1 MAVRQQIADSLRSKR
16 VRRGCGRNRL
26 GFLRHRLKFL
36 YAGQTLGRRLTELAK
51 RNVKDNQADEQAAT
65 LARGTAEVISPA
77 ELAAKIALGR
87 PLRIKLGMD
96 PTAPDLHLGHSL
108 TLKKLRDFQRAGH
121 TVIFLVGD
129 FTAMIGDPT
138 GRSET
143 RKPLSRDEIERN
155 AETYREQ
162 VFKVLDRELT
172 EIRFNSEWMNGV
184 DVRELIRIAATVS
197 VARLLERDD
206 FEKRLAAEEP
216 LFLHELLYPVI
227 QGYDSVALKADIEIG
242 GTDQKFNMLV
252 GRDLQRHFGQE
263 PQVVMTMPLLEGLDG
278 VRKMSKSLG
287 NYVGLTDKPED
298 MYGKLMSVP
307 DQLMVRYYE
316 LLTTATPE
324 EIAAVKSGRLHPMEA
339 KKRLARTIVGEYHG
353 DAAATRAEQYF
364 ESKFQRKEIPAT
376 AQVYRIAEDLWICE
390 LMKQLKFTPST
401 SEARRLVSQGAVRVD
416 GRTITDVN
424 FRFVPGEHKVLEVGK
439 RRVARIEP

>member
-1 MAVRQQIADSLRSKR
+1 M
-16 VRRGCGRNRL
+16 
-26 GFLRHRLKFL
+26 
-36 YAGQTLGRRLTELAK
+36 AK
-51 RNVKDNQADEQAAT
+51 RNVNENQANEQAAA
-65 LARGTAEVISPA
+65 LARGTVEIISPA
-77 ELAAKIALGR
+77 ELAAKLALGR

-96 PTAPDLHLGHSL
+96 PTAPDLHLGHSVV
-108 TLKKLRDFQRAGH
+108 LKKLRDFQDSGH

-138 GRSET
+138 GRNET
-143 RKPLSRDEIERN
+143 RKPLSRDQIELN
-155 AETYREQ
+155 AETYRTQ
-162 VFKVLDRELT
+162 AFKILDREST
-172 EIRFNSEWMNGV
+172 EVRFNSEWMNELGV
-184 DVRELIRIAATVS
+184 AKLIEIAAKVS

-227 QGYDSVALKADIEIG
+227 QGYDSVALEADLEIG

-252 GRDLQRHFGQE
+252 GRELQRHYGQP
-263 PQVVMTMPLLEGLDG
+263 PQAVMTMPLLEGLDG

-287 NYVGLTDKPED
+287 NYVALTDKPED

-307 DQLMVRYYE
+307 DKLMVRYYE
-316 LLTTATPE
+316 LLTKATPE
-324 EIAAVKSGRLHPMEA
+324 EIAGVKSGGMHPMEA
-339 KKRLARTIVGEYHG
+339 KKRLARAIVAEYH
-353 DAAATRAEQYF
+353 DASAATRAEEYF
-364 ESKFQRKEIPAT
+364 ESKHQRREVPAT

-390 LMKQLKFTPST
+390 LMKQLQFTPST

>member
-1 MAVRQQIADSLRSKR
+1 LRSP
-16 VRRGCGRNRL
+16 GR
-26 GFLRHRLKFL
+26 
-36 YAGQTLGRRLTELAK
+36 TELAK
-51 RNVKDNQADEQAAT
+51 RTVNENEANEQAAA
-65 LARGTAEVISPA
+65 LARGATELISQP

-96 PTAPDLHLGHSL
+96 PTAPDLHLGHTL
-108 TLKKLRDFQRAGH
+108 TLKKLRDFQNAGH

-143 RKPLSRDEIERN
+143 RKPLSREEIERN
-155 AETYREQ
+155 ADTYRDQ
-162 VFKVLDRELT
+162 AFKILDRELT
-172 EIRFNSEWMNGV
+172 EVRFNSEWMNDLGV
-184 DVRELIRIAATVS
+184 RRLIEITAKVS
-197 VARLLERDD
+197 VARILERDD

-227 QGYDSVALKADIEIG
+227 QGYDSVALEADLEVG
-242 GTDQKFNMLV
+242 DTDQRFNMLV
-252 GRDLQRHFGQE
+252 GRELQRHYGQA
-263 PQVVMTMPLLEGLDG
+263 PQAVMTMPLLEGLDG
-278 VRKMSKSLG
+278 VRKMSKSYG
-287 NYVGLTDKPED
+287 NYVALTDKPED

-307 DQLMVRYYE
+307 DQLMVRYYK
-316 LLTTATPE
+316 LLTNAAPDE
-324 EIAAVKSGRLHPMEA
+324 VAAVKSGGMHPMEA
-339 KKRLARTIVGEYHG
+339 KKRLARAIVTEYHG
-353 DAAATRAEQYF
+353 ADAATRAEQYF
-364 ESKFQRKEIPAT
+364 ESKFQRKEIPAS

-390 LMKQLKFTPST
+390 LMKQLQFTPST

>member
-1 MAVRQQIADSLRSKR
+1 LSIDASFG
-16 VRRGCGRNRL
+16 RRGR
-26 GFLRHRLKFL
+26 
-36 YAGQTLGRRLTELAK
+36 TELAK
-51 RNVKDNQADEQAAT
+51 RTVNENLANEQAAA
-65 LARGTAEVISPA
+65 LARGATELISQP
-77 ELAAKIALGR
+77 ELAAKIAIGR

-108 TLKKLRDFQRAGH
+108 TLKKLRDFQNAGH

-143 RKPLSRDEIERN
+143 RKPLSREEIERN
-155 AETYREQ
+155 ADTYREQ
-162 VFKVLDRELT
+162 AFKILDRELT
-172 EIRFNSEWMNGV
+172 EVRFNSEWMNELGV
-184 DVRELIRIAATVS
+184 RRLIEITAKVS
-197 VARLLERDD
+197 VARILERDD

-227 QGYDSVALKADIEIG
+227 QGYDSVALEADLEIG

-252 GRDLQRHFGQE
+252 GRELQRHYGQA
-263 PQVVMTMPLLEGLDG
+263 PQAVMTMPLLEGLDG
-278 VRKMSKSLG
+278 VRKMSKSYG
-287 NYVGLTDKPED
+287 NYVALTDKAED

-316 LLTTATPE
+316 LLTNATPA
-324 EIAAVKSGRLHPMEA
+324 EIAAVKSGGLHPMEA
-339 KKRLARTIVGEYHG
+339 KKRLARSIVTEYQG
-353 DAAATRAEQYF
+353 ADAATRAEQYF

-390 LMKQLKFTPST
+390 LMKQLQFTPST

-416 GRTITDVN
+416 GQTITDVN

>member
-1 MAVRQQIADSLRSKR
+1 M
-16 VRRGCGRNRL
+16 N
-26 GFLRHRLKFL
+26 
-36 YAGQTLGRRLTELAK
+36 E
-51 RNVKDNQADEQAAT
+51 NQANEQAAA
-65 LARGTAEVISPA
+65 LAMGSSEVISAA
-77 ELAAKIALGR
+77 ELAAKLVLGR

-108 TLKKLRDFQRAGH
+108 TLKKLRDFQDGGH

-143 RKPLSRDEIERN
+143 RKPLSRDQIERN
-155 AETYREQ
+155 AETYRAQ
-162 VFKVLDRELT
+162 AFKILDRERI
-172 EIRFNSEWMNGV
+172 EVRFNSEWMNELGV
-184 DVRELIRIAATVS
+184 RRLIEIAAKVS

-206 FEKRLAAEEP
+206 FEQRLAAEEP

-227 QGYDSVALKADIEIG
+227 QGYDSVALEADLEIG

-252 GRDLQRHFGQE
+252 GRELQRHFGQA
-263 PQVVMTMPLLEGLDG
+263 PQAVMTMPLLEGLDG
-278 VRKMSKSLG
+278 VRKMSKSYG

-298 MYGKLMSVP
+298 MYGKLMSAP

-316 LLTTATPE
+316 LLTKATAE
-324 EIAAVKSGRLHPMEA
+324 EIAAVKSGGLHPMEA

-353 DAAATRAEQYF
+353 ARAADRAEQYF
-364 ESKFQRKEIPAT
+364 ESKFQRREIPAS

-390 LMKQLKFTPST
+390 LMKQLQFTPST

-424 FRFVPGEHKVLEVGK
+424 FRFIRGEHKVLEVGK

>member
-1 MAVRQQIADSLRSKR
+1 LRTTAFER
-16 VRRGCGRNRL
+16 
-26 GFLRHRLKFL
+26 
-36 YAGQTLGRRLTELAK
+36 TELAK
-51 RNVKDNQADEQAAT
+51 RTAIENQAKEQAAALT
-65 LARGTAEVISPA
+65 RGTVEVISPA
-77 ELAAKIALGR
+77 ELAAKLALGR

-108 TLKKLRDFQRAGH
+108 TLKKLRDFQDAGH

-143 RKPLSRDEIERN
+143 RKPLSRDEIQRN
-155 AETYREQ
+155 ADTYREQ
-162 VFKVLDRELT
+162 AFKILDRELT
-172 EIRFNSEWMNGV
+172 EVRFNSEWMNGL
-184 DVRELIRIAATVS
+184 DVAELIKIAATLS

-206 FEKRLAAEEP
+206 FEKRLEAQEP

-227 QGYDSVALKADIEIG
+227 QGYDSVALKADLEIG

-252 GRDLQRHFGQE
+252 GRDLQRHFGQD
-263 PQVVMTMPLLEGLDG
+263 PQAVMTMPLLEGLDG

-307 DQLMVRYYE
+307 DKLMVRYYE
-316 LLTTATPE
+316 LLTNATPE
-324 EIAAVKSGRLHPMEA
+324 EIAAVKSGGMHPMEA
-339 KKRLARTIVGEYHG
+339 KKRLARSLVTEYHG
-353 DAAATRAEQYF
+353 APAATRAEEYF
-364 ESKFQRKEIPAT
+364 ESKHQRREVPAS

-390 LMKQLKFTPST
+390 LMKQLQFTPST

>member
-1 MAVRQQIADSLRSKR
+1 MK
-16 VRRGCGRNRL
+16 
-26 GFLRHRLKFL
+26 
-36 YAGQTLGRRLTELAK
+36 E
-51 RNVKDNQADEQAAT
+51 NQANEQAAA
-65 LARGTAEVISPA
+65 LARGTVEVISPA
-77 ELAAKIALGR
+77 ELAGKLALGR

-108 TLKKLRDFQRAGH
+108 TLKKLRDFQEAGH

-138 GRSET
+138 GRNEA
-143 RKPLSRDEIERN
+143 RKPLSHEQIEHN
-155 AETYREQ
+155 AQTYREQ
-162 VFKVLDRELT
+162 VFKILDREVT
-172 EIRFNSEWMNGV
+172 EVRFNSEWMNGLNIA
-184 DVRELIRIAATVS
+184 ELIKIAARLS

-206 FEKRLAAEEP
+206 FEKRLADEEP

-227 QGYDSVALKADIEIG
+227 QGYDSVALKADLEIG

-252 GRDLQRHFGQE
+252 GRDLQRHFGQD

-287 NYVGLTDKPED
+287 NYVGLTDQPED

-307 DQLMVRYYE
+307 DKLMVRYYE
-316 LLTTATPE
+316 LLTSATPE
-324 EIAAVKSGRLHPMEA
+324 EIAAVKSGGMHPMEA
-339 KKRLARTIVGEYHG
+339 KKRLARMIVTEYQG
-353 DAAATRAEQYF
+353 ASAATRAEQYF
-364 ESKFQRKEIPAT
+364 ESKHQRREIPAN

-390 LMKQLKFTPST
+390 LMKQLQFTPST

>member
-1 MAVRQQIADSLRSKR
+1 LRTTAF
-16 VRRGCGRNRL
+16 GRI
-26 GFLRHRLKFL
+26 
-36 YAGQTLGRRLTELAK
+36 ELAK
-51 RNVKDNQADEQAAT
+51 RTAIENQAKEQAAA
-65 LARGTAEVISPA
+65 LARGTVEVISPA
-77 ELAAKIALGR
+77 ELSAKLAFGR

-108 TLKKLRDFQRAGH
+108 TLKKLRDFQDAGH

-143 RKPLSRDEIERN
+143 RKPLSRDEIQRN
-155 AETYREQ
+155 ADTYREQ
-162 VFKVLDRELT
+162 AFKILDRELT
-172 EIRFNSEWMNGV
+172 EIRFNSEWMNGL
-184 DVRELIRIAATVS
+184 DVAELIKIAATLS

-206 FEKRLAAEEP
+206 FEKRLEAQEP

-227 QGYDSVALKADIEIG
+227 QGYDSVALKADLEIG

-252 GRDLQRHFGQE
+252 GRDLQRHFGQD
-263 PQVVMTMPLLEGLDG
+263 PQAVMTMPLLEGLDG

-307 DQLMVRYYE
+307 DKLMVRYYE
-316 LLTTATPE
+316 LLTSATPE
-324 EIAAVKSGRLHPMEA
+324 EIAAVKSGGMHPMEA
-339 KKRLARTIVGEYHG
+339 KKRLARTLVTEYHG
-353 DAAATRAEQYF
+353 APAATRAEEYF
-364 ESKFQRKEIPAT
+364 ESKHQRREVPAS

-390 LMKQLKFTPST
+390 LMKQLQFTPST

>member
-1 MAVRQQIADSLRSKR
+1 MTKR
-16 VRRGCGRNRL
+16 TVN
-26 GFLRHRLKFL
+26 
-36 YAGQTLGRRLTELAK
+36 E
-51 RNVKDNQADEQAAT
+51 NQAKQEAAA
-65 LARGTAEVISPA
+65 LARGATEIISPA
-77 ELAAKIALGR
+77 ELAAKLALGR
-87 PLRIKLGMD
+87 PLRIKLGAD

-108 TLKKLRDFQRAGH
+108 VLRKLREFQDAGH

-155 AETYREQ
+155 ANTYRDQ
-162 VFKVLDRELT
+162 VFKILDREGT
-172 EIRFNSEWMNGV
+172 EVRFNSEWMNGL
-184 DVRELIRIAATVS
+184 DVAELIKIAATLS

-227 QGYDSVALKADIEIG
+227 QGYDSVALKADLEIG

-252 GRDLQRHFGQE
+252 GRDLQRHFGQA
-263 PQVVMTMPLLEGLDG
+263 PQAVMTMPLLEGLDG

-287 NYVGLTDKPED
+287 NYVGLTEKPED
-298 MYGKLMSVP
+298 MYGKLMSAP
-307 DQLMVRYYE
+307 DKLMVRYYE
-316 LLTTATPE
+316 LLTSATPE
-324 EIAAVKSGRLHPMEA
+324 EIAAVKSGAMHPMEA
-339 KKRLARTIVGEYHG
+339 KKRLARTIVTEYHG
-353 DAAATRAEQYF
+353 APAATRAEEYF
-364 ESKFQRKEIPAT
+364 ESKHQRREVPAN
-376 AQVYRIAEDLWICE
+376 AQVYRIAEELWICE
-390 LMKQLKFTPST
+390 LMKQLQFTPST

>member
-1 MAVRQQIADSLRSKR
+1 MKED
-16 VRRGCGRNRL
+16 
-26 GFLRHRLKFL
+26 
-36 YAGQTLGRRLTELAK
+36 
-51 RNVKDNQADEQAAT
+51 QANEQAAAF
-65 LARGTAEVISPA
+65 ARGTAEVISPT

-108 TLKKLRDFQRAGH
+108 TLKKLREFQDAGH

-155 AETYREQ
+155 ADTYREQ
-162 VFKVLDRELT
+162 AYRILDRELT
-172 EIRFNSEWMNGV
+172 EVRFNSEWMNEL
-184 DVRELIRIAATVS
+184 DVAKLIEVAAKVS

-206 FEKRLAAEEP
+206 FEKRLGAEEP

-227 QGYDSVALKADIEIG
+227 QGYDSVALKADLEIG

-252 GRDLQRHFGQE
+252 GRDLQRHFGQA
-263 PQVVMTMPLLEGLDG
+263 PQAVMTMPLLEGLDG

-287 NYVGLTDKPED
+287 NYVGLTDKPVD

-307 DQLMVRYYE
+307 DKLMVRYYE

-324 EIAAVKSGRLHPMEA
+324 EIAAVKSGAMHPMEA
-339 KKRLARTIVGEYHG
+339 KKRLARTIVTEYHG
-353 DAAATRAEQYF
+353 APAATRAEEYF
-364 ESKFQRKEIPAT
+364 ESKHQRREVPT
-376 AQVYRIAEDLWICE
+376 SAQVYRIAEDLWICE
-390 LMKQLKFTPST
+390 LMKQLQFTPST
-401 SEARRLVSQGAVRVD
+401 SEARRLVSQGAVRVN

>member
-1 MAVRQQIADSLRSKR
+1 MK
-16 VRRGCGRNRL
+16 
-26 GFLRHRLKFL
+26 
-36 YAGQTLGRRLTELAK
+36 E
-51 RNVKDNQADEQAAT
+51 NQAKEQAAA
-65 LARGTAEVISPA
+65 LARGSSEVISAA
-77 ELAAKIALGR
+77 ELAAKLALGR

-108 TLKKLRDFQRAGH
+108 TLKKLRDFQDAGH

-143 RKPLSRDEIERN
+143 RKPLSRDQIERN
-155 AETYREQ
+155 AETYRAQ
-162 VFKVLDRELT
+162 AFKILDRERT
-172 EIRFNSEWMNGV
+172 EIRFNSEWMNELGV
-184 DVRELIRIAATVS
+184 RRLIEIAAKVS

-206 FEKRLAAEEP
+206 FEKRLAQQEP

-227 QGYDSVALKADIEIG
+227 QGYDSVALEADLEIG

-252 GRDLQRHFGQE
+252 GRELQRHFGQA
-263 PQVVMTMPLLEGLDG
+263 PQAVMTMPLLEGLDG
-278 VRKMSKSLG
+278 VRKMSKSYG

-316 LLTTATPE
+316 LLTKAAPE
-324 EIAAVKSGRLHPMEA
+324 EIAAVKSGGVHPMEA
-339 KKRLARTIVGEYHG
+339 KKRLAHMIVAEYHG
-353 DAAATRAEQYF
+353 ARAADRAEQYF
-364 ESKFQRKEIPAT
+364 ESKFQRREIPAS

-390 LMKQLKFTPST
+390 LMKQLQFTPST

>member
-1 MAVRQQIADSLRSKR
+1 V
-16 VRRGCGRNRL
+16 N
-26 GFLRHRLKFL
+26 
-36 YAGQTLGRRLTELAK
+36 E
-51 RNVKDNQADEQAAT
+51 NQANEQAAA
-65 LARGTAEVISPA
+65 LARGSSEVISPA
-77 ELAAKIALGR
+77 ELAAKLALGR

-108 TLKKLRDFQRAGH
+108 TLKKLRDFQDAGH
-121 TVIFLVGD
+121 SVIFLVGD

-143 RKPLSRDEIERN
+143 RKPLSRDQIESN
-155 AETYREQ
+155 AETYRAQ
-162 VFKVLDRELT
+162 AFKILDRERT
-172 EIRFNSEWMNGV
+172 EVRFNSEWMNEMGV
-184 DVRELIRIAATVS
+184 RRLIEIAAKVS

-206 FEKRLAAEEP
+206 FEKRLAEQEP

-227 QGYDSVALKADIEIG
+227 QGYDSVALEADLEIG

-252 GRDLQRHFGQE
+252 GRELQRHFGQA
-263 PQVVMTMPLLEGLDG
+263 PQAVMTMPLLEGLDG
-278 VRKMSKSLG
+278 VRKMSKSYG

-298 MYGKLMSVP
+298 MYGKLMSAP

-316 LLTTATPE
+316 LLTKAAPE
-324 EIAAVKSGRLHPMEA
+324 EIAAVKSGGLHPMEA
-339 KKRLARTIVGEYHG
+339 KKRLARAIVAEYHG
-353 DAAATRAEQYF
+353 ARAANRAEQYF
-364 ESKFQRKEIPAT
+364 ESKFQRREIPAS

-390 LMKQLKFTPST
+390 LMKQLQFTPST

>member
-1 MAVRQQIADSLRSKR
+1 M
-16 VRRGCGRNRL
+16 
-26 GFLRHRLKFL
+26 
-36 YAGQTLGRRLTELAK
+36 TK
-51 RNVKDNQADEQAAT
+51 RNVKEDQANEQAAAF
-65 LARGTAEVISPA
+65 ARGTAEVISPT

-108 TLKKLRDFQRAGH
+108 TLKKLREFQDAGH

-155 AETYREQ
+155 ADTYREQ
-162 VFKVLDRELT
+162 AYRILDRELT
-172 EIRFNSEWMNGV
+172 EVRFNSEWMNELGV
-184 DVRELIRIAATVS
+184 AKLIEVAAKVS

-206 FEKRLAAEEP
+206 FEKRLGAEEP

-227 QGYDSVALKADIEIG
+227 QGYDSVALKADLEIG

-252 GRDLQRHFGQE
+252 GRDLQRHFGQA
-263 PQVVMTMPLLEGLDG
+263 PQAVMTMPLLEGLDG

-287 NYVGLTDKPED
+287 NYVGLTDKPVD

-307 DQLMVRYYE
+307 DKLMVRYYE

-324 EIAAVKSGRLHPMEA
+324 EIAAVKSGAMHPMEA
-339 KKRLARTIVGEYHG
+339 KKRLARTIVTEYHG
-353 DAAATRAEQYF
+353 APAATRAEEYF
-364 ESKFQRKEIPAT
+364 ESKHQRREVPT
-376 AQVYRIAEDLWICE
+376 SAQVYRIAEDLWICE
-390 LMKQLKFTPST
+390 LMKQLQFTPST

>member
-1 MAVRQQIADSLRSKR
+1 MDEAQ
-16 VRRGCGRNRL
+16 
-26 GFLRHRLKFL
+26 
-36 YAGQTLGRRLTELAK
+36 AK
-51 RNVKDNQADEQAAT
+51 EQAAA
-65 LARGTAEVISPA
+65 LSAGAVEVISVV
-77 ELAAKIALGR
+77 EMAAKVALGR

-108 TLKKLRDFQRAGH
+108 TLKKLRDFQDAGH

-143 RKPLSRDEIERN
+143 RKPLSREQISAN
-155 AETYREQ
+155 AETYRSQ
-162 VFKVLDRELT
+162 AFQILDPART
-172 EIRFNSEWMNGV
+172 EVRFNSEWMN
-184 DVRELIRIAATVS
+184 ELSIRQLIEIEAKIS

-206 FEKRLAAEEP
+206 FEKRLANEEP

-227 QGYDSVALKADIEIG
+227 QGYDSVALEADLEIG

-252 GRDLQRHFGQE
+252 GRELQRHFGQP

-287 NYVGLTDKPED
+287 NYVGITDEPAD

-307 DQLMVRYYE
+307 DKMTARYFQ
-316 LLTTATPE
+316 LLTPAGAE
-324 EIAAVKSGRLHPMEA
+324 EIADVKSGAIHPMEA
-339 KKRLARTIVGEYHG
+339 KKRLARTIVTEYHG
-353 DAAATRAEQYF
+353 EPAAARAQQYF
-364 ESKFQRKEIPAT
+364 ESKHQRREIPDNI
-376 AQVYRIAEDLWICE
+376 QVYRIDRDLWICE
-390 LMKQLKFTPST
+390 LMKQLNFTPST

-416 GRTITDVN
+416 GQTVSDPN

>member
-1 MAVRQQIADSLRSKR
+1 MTKRIA
-16 VRRGCGRNRL
+16 N
-26 GFLRHRLKFL
+26 
-36 YAGQTLGRRLTELAK
+36 
-51 RNVKDNQADEQAAT
+51 DNQAKEQAAALT
-65 LARGTAEVISPA
+65 RGTVEVISPA
-77 ELAAKIALGR
+77 ELAAKLALGR

-96 PTAPDLHLGHSL
+96 PTAPDLHLGHSV
-108 TLKKLRDFQRAGH
+108 TLKKLREFQDAGH

-143 RKPLSRDEIERN
+143 RKPLSRAEIERN
-155 AETYREQ
+155 ADTYREQ
-162 VFKVLDRELT
+162 AYKILDRELT
-172 EIRFNSEWMNGV
+172 EVRFNSEWMNGLNV
-184 DVRELIRIAATVS
+184 AELIKIAATLS

-227 QGYDSVALKADIEIG
+227 QGYDSVALKADLEIG

-252 GRDLQRHFGQE
+252 GRDLQRHFGQD
-263 PQVVMTMPLLEGLDG
+263 PQAVMTMPLLEGLDG

-307 DQLMVRYYE
+307 DKLMVRYYE
-316 LLTTATPE
+316 LLTTATAE
-324 EIAAVKSGRLHPMEA
+324 EIAAVKSGAMHPMEA
-339 KKRLARTIVGEYHG
+339 KKRLARTLVTEYHG
-353 DAAATRAEQYF
+353 TPAATRAEEYF
-364 ESKFQRKEIPAT
+364 ESKHQRREIPAS
-376 AQVYRIAEDLWICE
+376 APVYRIAEDLWICE
-390 LMKQLKFTPST
+390 LMKQLQFTPST

-416 GRTITDVN
+416 GHTITDVN

>member
-1 MAVRQQIADSLRSKR
+1 
-16 VRRGCGRNRL
+16 
-26 GFLRHRLKFL
+26 
-36 YAGQTLGRRLTELAK
+36 LAK
-51 RNVKDNQADEQAAT
+51 RTVNENEANQQAAA
-65 LARGTAEVISPA
+65 LARGATELISQP

-96 PTAPDLHLGHSL
+96 PTAPDLHLGHTL
-108 TLKKLRDFQRAGH
+108 TLKKLRDFQNAGH

-143 RKPLSRDEIERN
+143 RKPLSREEIERN
-155 AETYREQ
+155 ADTYRDQ
-162 VFKVLDRELT
+162 AFKILDRDLT
-172 EIRFNSEWMNGV
+172 EVRFNSEWMNDLGV
-184 DVRELIRIAATVS
+184 RRLIEITAKVS
-197 VARLLERDD
+197 VARILERDD

-227 QGYDSVALKADIEIG
+227 QGYDSVALEADLEIG

-252 GRDLQRHFGQE
+252 GRELQRHYGQA
-263 PQVVMTMPLLEGLDG
+263 PQAVMTMPLLEGLDG
-278 VRKMSKSLG
+278 VRKMSKSYG
-287 NYVGLTDKPED
+287 NYVALTDKPED

-316 LLTTATPE
+316 LLTNAAPD
-324 EIAAVKSGRLHPMEA
+324 EIAAVKSGGMHPMEA
-339 KKRLARTIVGEYHG
+339 KKRLARAIVTEYHG
-353 DAAATRAEQYF
+353 ADAATRAEQYF
-364 ESKFQRKEIPAT
+364 ESKFQRKEIPAS

-390 LMKQLKFTPST
+390 LMKQLQFTPST

>member
-1 MAVRQQIADSLRSKR
+1 
-16 VRRGCGRNRL
+16 
-26 GFLRHRLKFL
+26 
-36 YAGQTLGRRLTELAK
+36 LAK
-51 RNVKDNQADEQAAT
+51 RNVNENQANEQAAA
-65 LARGTAEVISPA
+65 LARGTVEIISPA
-77 ELAAKIALGR
+77 ELAAKLALGR

-96 PTAPDLHLGHSL
+96 PTAPDLHLGHSVV
-108 TLKKLRDFQRAGH
+108 LKKLRDFQDAGH

-138 GRSET
+138 GRNET
-143 RKPLSRDEIERN
+143 RKPLSRDQIELN
-155 AETYREQ
+155 AETYRTQ
-162 VFKVLDRELT
+162 AFKILDREST
-172 EIRFNSEWMNGV
+172 EVRFNSEWMNELGV
-184 DVRELIRIAATVS
+184 AKLIEIAAKVS

-227 QGYDSVALKADIEIG
+227 QGYDSVALEADLEIG

-252 GRDLQRHFGQE
+252 GRELQRHYGQP
-263 PQVVMTMPLLEGLDG
+263 PQAVMTMPLLEGLDG

-287 NYVGLTDKPED
+287 NYVALTDKPED

-307 DQLMVRYYE
+307 DKLMVRYYE
-316 LLTTATPE
+316 LLTKATPE
-324 EIAAVKSGRLHPMEA
+324 EIAAVKSGGMHPMEA
-339 KKRLARTIVGEYHG
+339 KKRLARAIVAEYH
-353 DAAATRAEQYF
+353 DASAATRAEEYF
-364 ESKFQRKEIPAT
+364 ESKHQRREVPAS

-390 LMKQLKFTPST
+390 LMKQLQFTPST

>member
-1 MAVRQQIADSLRSKR
+1 
-16 VRRGCGRNRL
+16 
-26 GFLRHRLKFL
+26 
-36 YAGQTLGRRLTELAK
+36 LAK
-51 RNVKDNQADEQAAT
+51 RTAIENEAKEQAAA
-65 LARGTAEVISPA
+65 LARGAVEVISPA
-77 ELAAKIALGR
+77 ELAAKLALGR

-96 PTAPDLHLGHSL
+96 PTAPDLHLGHSVV
-108 TLKKLRDFQRAGH
+108 LKKLRDFQDAGN

-155 AETYREQ
+155 ADTYREQ
-162 VFKVLDRELT
+162 AFKILDRELT
-172 EIRFNSEWMNGV
+172 EVRFNSEWMNGL
-184 DVRELIRIAATVS
+184 DIAELIKIAATLS

-206 FEKRLAAEEP
+206 FEKRLAAQEP

-252 GRDLQRHFGQE
+252 GRDLQRHFGQD
-263 PQVVMTMPLLEGLDG
+263 PQAVMTMPLLEGLDG

-307 DQLMVRYYE
+307 DKLMVRYYE
-316 LLTTATPE
+316 LLTSATPE
-324 EIAAVKSGRLHPMEA
+324 EIAAVKSGGMHPMEA
-339 KKRLARTIVGEYHG
+339 KKRLAHTLVTEYHG
-353 DAAATRAEQYF
+353 APAATRAEEYF
-364 ESKFQRKEIPAT
+364 ESKHQRREVPAS

-390 LMKQLKFTPST
+390 LMKQLQFTPST

-424 FRFVPGEHKVLEVGK
+424 FRFVPGQHKVLEVGK

>member
-1 MAVRQQIADSLRSKR
+1 M
-16 VRRGCGRNRL
+16 N
-26 GFLRHRLKFL
+26 
-36 YAGQTLGRRLTELAK
+36 E
-51 RNVKDNQADEQAAT
+51 NQANEQAAA
-65 LARGTAEVISPA
+65 LATGSSEVISAA
-77 ELAAKIALGR
+77 ELAAKLVLGR

-108 TLKKLRDFQRAGH
+108 TLKKLRDFQDAGH

-143 RKPLSRDEIERN
+143 RKPLSRDQIERN
-155 AETYREQ
+155 AETYRAQ
-162 VFKVLDRELT
+162 AFKILDRERI
-172 EIRFNSEWMNGV
+172 EVRFNSEWMNELGV
-184 DVRELIRIAATVS
+184 RRLIEIAAKVS

-227 QGYDSVALKADIEIG
+227 QGYDSVALEADLEIG

-252 GRDLQRHFGQE
+252 GRELQRHFGQA
-263 PQVVMTMPLLEGLDG
+263 PQAVMTMPLLEGLDG
-278 VRKMSKSLG
+278 VRKMSKSYG

-298 MYGKLMSVP
+298 MYGKLMSAP

-316 LLTTATPE
+316 LLTKATAE
-324 EIAAVKSGRLHPMEA
+324 EIAAVKSGGLHPMEA

-353 DAAATRAEQYF
+353 ARAAKRAEQYF
-364 ESKFQRKEIPAT
+364 ESKFQRREIPAS

-390 LMKQLKFTPST
+390 LMKQLQFTPST

-424 FRFVPGEHKVLEVGK
+424 FRFIRGEHKVLEVGK